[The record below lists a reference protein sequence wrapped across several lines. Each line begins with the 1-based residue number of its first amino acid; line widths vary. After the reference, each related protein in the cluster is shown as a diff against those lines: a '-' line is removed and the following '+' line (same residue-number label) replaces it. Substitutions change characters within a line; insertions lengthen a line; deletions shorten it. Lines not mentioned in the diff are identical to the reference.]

1 MSDSPVRLR
10 GSTWDH
16 PRGYASL
23 LALADR
29 LAPDVAVDWDIRSLR
44 DFGEDSVADLAGR
57 YDLIVLDHP
66 SVGEGARD
74 DVILPLDEWVDAS
87 LLSQLS
93 RASVGPS
100 WESYLVAGR
109 PYALPIDAAGQVS
122 ASRADLIATTP
133 QSWAEVLELATD
145 TVSSDARV
153 ALPLVDTDVVCLV
166 MTLLA
171 SSDAE
176 PFEDDDRV
184 ADREKLLEVLEF
196 LHRLS
201 RVVHPES
208 LEWNPIHVL
217 DRMSRSDE
225 ILYCP
230 ALFGYVNYSRVDAP
244 GARLSFAGVPDW
256 QGRAARPLLGGAG
269 IAVSAGTRHPELA
282 ARVAARLCGRES
294 QQGDYFRLGGQPAH
308 RDAWT
313 DAECDELSGGFFSHT
328 LPSMDN
334 AYLRPRIP
342 GFTPFQTA
350 AGVILRMDAVI
361 RGDIETAA
369 DRLDAEWRRVKEST
383 S

>member
-1 MSDSPVRLR
+1 MDGRPIRLR

-23 LALADR
+23 VALAHR
-29 LAPDVAVDWDIRSLR
+29 LGTDVVVDWDIRSLR

-74 DVILPLDEWVDAS
+74 ALILPMDEWVDAS
-87 LLSQLS
+87 LLGELS

-100 WESYLVAGR
+100 WESYLVGGR

-122 ASRADLIATTP
+122 ACREDLTQATP
-133 QSWAEVLELATD
+133 QTWAEVLDLATE
-145 TVSSDARV
+145 TAHSGARV
-153 ALPLVDTDVVCLV
+153 ALPLIDTDVVCLV

-171 SSDAE
+171 SSGAALFD
-176 PFEDDDRV
+176 DDDRV
-184 ADREKLLEVLEF
+184 AERTKVLEVLDF
-196 LHRLS
+196 LHRLA
-201 RVVHPES
+201 RAVHPES

-244 GARLSFAGVPDW
+244 GARLRFGGVPDW
-256 QGRAARPLLGGAG
+256 WGRAARPLLGGAG
-269 IAVSAGTRHPELA
+269 IAVSAVTRHPETA
-282 ARVAARLCGRES
+282 ARVAAQLCASDTQR
-294 QQGDYFRLGGQPAH
+294 GDYFRLGGQPAH

-313 DAECDELSGGFFSHT
+313 DDECDALSGGFFSRT

-350 AGVILRMDAVI
+350 AGVILRRDAVI
-361 RGDIETAA
+361 GGDIETAA
-369 DRLDAEWRRVKEST
+369 DRLDAEWRRVKESQ